1 MTRPILM
8 TKVENALKKKR
19 ANVDFQLQNVYINGV
34 KRGCSG
40 FIINT
45 DTNTVVY
52 INTEPH
58 MGNYMYRY
66 ADDTKDF
73 TGYHNRWAHT
83 FEELIDA
90 VDVLL
95 NSSPEEKNDSRV

>member
-1 MTRPILM
+1 MGNPILM
-8 TKVENALKKKR
+8 TKVKNAIKRKR
-19 ANVDFQLQNVYINGV
+19 ANVDFQLKNININGN

-45 DTNTVVY
+45 DTKTTVY
-52 INTEPH
+52 INTEPC

-66 ADDTKDF
+66 ADDVKDF

-83 FEELIDA
+83 FDELIDA
-90 VDVLL
+90 IDALL
-95 NSSPEEKNDSRV
+95 DSSPEEKKDTRI